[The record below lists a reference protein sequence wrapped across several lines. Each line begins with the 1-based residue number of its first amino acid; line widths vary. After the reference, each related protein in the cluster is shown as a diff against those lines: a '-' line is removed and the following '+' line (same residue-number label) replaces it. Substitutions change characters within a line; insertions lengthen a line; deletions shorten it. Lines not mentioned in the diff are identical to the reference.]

1 MPKHRADVRDALI
14 RLFKEP
20 VPESYKAGRMV
31 LQSILGHDD
40 LPLDRPILDFNTNP
54 LLTALV
60 RPGVTPIVWET
71 KPRLSQG
78 GKTVLEPLEG
88 AGAELLMEFLGTSVH
103 TRIYSVHTLNLSYI
117 LVHTSTNQY
126 ILVHTYQFLYILV
139 HTRTYI

>member
-14 RLFKEP
+14 RLFEEP
-20 VPESYKAGRMV
+20 VPESYKAGRLV
-31 LQSILGHDD
+31 LQNILGRDD
-40 LPLDRPILDFNTNP
+40 LPLDRPILDFTTNP

-88 AGAELLMEFLGTSVH
+88 AGAELLMEFLGTFSYILSTYFTVFVH
-103 TRIYSVHTLNLSYI
+103 TCTYKYKPETYNHI
-117 LVHTSTNQY
+117 LVHTCMFSY
-126 ILVHTYQFLYILV
+126 ILIHT
-139 HTRTYI
+139 